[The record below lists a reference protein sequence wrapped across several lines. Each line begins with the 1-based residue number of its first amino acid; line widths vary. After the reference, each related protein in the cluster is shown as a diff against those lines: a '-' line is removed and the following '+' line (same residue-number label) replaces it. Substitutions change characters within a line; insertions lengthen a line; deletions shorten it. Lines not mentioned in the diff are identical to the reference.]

1 MLDGLASDHI
11 WSSGMPSMAAGRSNF
26 SDKKNTFALII
37 DPQLSLPGGKYVFTP
52 NIRPEIN
59 SSYGS
64 QAKWA
69 INPSLGF
76 RWNFSRESFAKKWKF
91 LDAGALRVTW
101 GRSTTYKASIYDI
114 WGSYNLSK
122 DTYNGVSIIPIDK
135 NAMPNPDLKPV
146 TSTSW
151 NLGTDLSFLNNKIMF
166 VAEAYY
172 KQIDNQLSSI
182 ELANHNAFNSVR
194 STKTSLVN
202 YGLEFSLNVR
212 PLSRQS
218 NWDLNVATSLAIN
231 KDVIAKLPNEVRQII
246 NSDAEVVNKLGSN
259 AMGNYLYVYK
269 GVYATDEDVPVNPL
283 TGERLRMGGNTS
295 TQAYFKAGDPIW
307 VDVNGDYII
316 DEKDKVIVGN
326 SQPRMT
332 GGISI
337 NLRYKAFSINTNCS
351 FTLRRDII
359 NKALADRFRAY
370 GTPVAGKVNLT
381 GSGALTP
388 IEAYNFWTEDNI
400 YAQYPNPFDYTR
412 SSIIQPFRYDQ
423 TLFME
428 DGSYFKI
435 NGISVA
441 YTIPK
446 KMLDFFRISRCQL
459 NFSMNNIYTFSKY
472 SGINPENV
480 NNLGYDTS
488 GGYPNGRTVTFGV
501 SMDF

>member
-1 MLDGLASDHI
+1 
-11 WSSGMPSMAAGRSNF
+11 
-26 SDKKNTFALII
+26 
-37 DPQLSLPGGKYVFTP
+37 
-52 NIRPEIN
+52 
-59 SSYGS
+59 
-64 QAKWA
+64 
-69 INPSLGF
+69 
-76 RWNFSRESFAKKWKF
+76 
-91 LDAGALRVTW
+91 
-101 GRSTTYKASIYDI
+101 
-114 WGSYNLSK
+114 
-122 DTYNGVSIIPIDK
+122 
-135 NAMPNPDLKPV
+135 
-146 TSTSW
+146 
-151 NLGTDLSFLNNKIMF
+151 MF

-370 GTPVAGKVNLT
+370 GTPVAGKVNLLRHIISGQKIISMPNILIRLIIPVQVLFSLSDT
-381 GSGALTP
+381 TRHCLWKMALILKLTVYLWLILFQRKCWIFLGSA
-388 IEAYNFWTEDNI
+388 D
-400 YAQYPNPFDYTR
+400 
-412 SSIIQPFRYDQ
+412 
-423 TLFME
+423 
-428 DGSYFKI
+428 
-435 NGISVA
+435 
-441 YTIPK
+441 
-446 KMLDFFRISRCQL
+446 
-459 NFSMNNIYTFSKY
+459 
-472 SGINPENV
+472 
-480 NNLGYDTS
+480 
-488 GGYPNGRTVTFGV
+488 V
-501 SMDF
+501 SLILV

>member
-1 MLDGLASDHI
+1 
-11 WSSGMPSMAAGRSNF
+11 
-26 SDKKNTFALII
+26 
-37 DPQLSLPGGKYVFTP
+37 
-52 NIRPEIN
+52 
-59 SSYGS
+59 
-64 QAKWA
+64 
-69 INPSLGF
+69 
-76 RWNFSRESFAKKWKF
+76 
-91 LDAGALRVTW
+91 
-101 GRSTTYKASIYDI
+101 
-114 WGSYNLSK
+114 
-122 DTYNGVSIIPIDK
+122 
-135 NAMPNPDLKPV
+135 
-146 TSTSW
+146 
-151 NLGTDLSFLNNKIMF
+151 MF

-446 KMLDFFRISRCQL
+446 KMLDFFSISRCQL